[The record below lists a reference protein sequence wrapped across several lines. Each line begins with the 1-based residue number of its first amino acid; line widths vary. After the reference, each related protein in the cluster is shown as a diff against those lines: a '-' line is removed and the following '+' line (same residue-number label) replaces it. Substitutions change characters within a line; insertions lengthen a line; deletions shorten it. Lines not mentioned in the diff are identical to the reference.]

1 MRFIFFIGILF
12 LFLHT
17 SAFGWGSNTHR
28 YINKNA
34 VTHLPPTMQ
43 RFVDSAAYL
52 EKHST
57 DPDSRRD
64 NSDTSFYSEQ
74 YRHYLDID
82 DYPTF
87 HQMPRDLDSL
97 IAIYGW
103 NRVKENGVLF
113 WATQWVMDALTA
125 QMKRNDWTAAFQT
138 AADLGHY
145 VADAHQPLHVTINY
159 NGKFTGNYGIH
170 SRYESTMMNS
180 YLSTISVAKDTAY
193 YIKDISSYIFEYLLY
208 SNSYVDSVLAA
219 DRFAAPP
226 SGYNGTGSL
235 PADYYAKMW
244 QHSQIY
250 TRSLVQQATIVLA
263 NLWYTA
269 YVNAGLLNQTIVRKD
284 PLQSPSAFHL
294 QQNFPNPFNPVTTI
308 KFDLPQSVHTKLE
321 IYSVDGKLATTLIN
335 SPLEAGRYSA
345 AWDAHHAPSGLYF
358 YRLTA
363 GSFSQAK
370 KLVIVK

>member
-12 LFLHT
+12 LFVHT
-17 SAFGWGSNTHR
+17 TAFGWGYNTHR

-43 RFVDSAAYL
+43 RFIDSVAYL

-64 NSDTSFYSEQ
+64 NSDTSFFSEQ

-82 DYPTF
+82 DYPNF
-87 HQMPRDLDSL
+87 RHMPRDLDSL
-97 IAIYGW
+97 IAVYGW
-103 NRVKENGVLF
+103 SRVKENGVLY
-113 WATQWVMDALTA
+113 WATQWVMDSLTA
-125 QMKRNDWTAAFQT
+125 QMKRNDWTSAFQT

-180 YLSTISVAKDTAY
+180 YLSSITTAQDTAR
-193 YIKDISSYIFEYLLY
+193 YIKDPSSYIFDYLLY

-226 SGYNGTGSL
+226 SGYNGTGTL

-244 QHSQIY
+244 QHSQRY
-250 TRSLVQQATIVLA
+250 TRSLIQQATIVLA
-263 NLWYTA
+263 NLWYTSF
-269 YVNAGLLNQTIVRKD
+269 VNSGLLNQTNVRKD
-284 PLQSPSAFHL
+284 PHQIPAEFHL
-294 QQNFPNPFNPVTTI
+294 RQNYPNPFNPATKI
-308 KFDLPQSVHTKLE
+308 EFDIPQQVHTTLE
-321 IYSVDGKLATTLIN
+321 IFSVDGKLVEVLVNA
-335 SPLEAGRYSA
+335 PLEKGSYSA
-345 AWDAHHAPSGLYF
+345 EWDAHHAPSGLYF

-363 GSFSQAK
+363 GNFSATK